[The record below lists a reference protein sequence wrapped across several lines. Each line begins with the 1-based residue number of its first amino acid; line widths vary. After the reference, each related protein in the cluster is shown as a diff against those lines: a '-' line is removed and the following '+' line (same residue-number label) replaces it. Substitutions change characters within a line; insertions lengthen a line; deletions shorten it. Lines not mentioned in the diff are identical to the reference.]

1 MNREQFGRFIADTRK
16 ERGMTQQDLAQK
28 LHVTNTAVSK
38 WERGL
43 SYPDLTLIEELSDAL
58 GLSVSE
64 LMACQKEETGDAQMS
79 CEESHIRAILNM
91 AKETAR
97 LHRREV
103 GTLVGIIVI
112 ALILAATVTCYFTV
126 FRVHDT
132 VYAKFAGKQM
142 EGDVCYVYIEKNEH
156 LLRLE
161 CPDRGLYDEIY
172 PGVFRYEIEF
182 RWNRLSM
189 EGRLE
194 SAVNINE
201 TSLGTPLD
209 VVDSTI
215 AVDSLLGIRCVF
227 NCVKHVRTDPKREG
241 GYLYTYR
248 FFYYGDGRDY
258 VQDQKEWQLPLV
270 TLTDC
275 RGFAMQD
282 YDNDGI
288 VELFVLTKYD
298 EVPYQIYDV
307 EDGKIISRFE
317 NEVLPEIEEQLYLP

>member
-1 MNREQFGRFIADTRK
+1 MNREHFGRFIADIRK

-43 SYPDLTLIEELSDAL
+43 SYPDLTLLEELSDAL
-58 GLSVSE
+58 GLRISE
-64 LMACQKEETGDAQMS
+64 LMACKKEETEEAQMP
-79 CEESHIRAILNM
+79 CEESNIHALLNM

-103 GTLVGIIVI
+103 GILAGIIII
-112 ALILAATVTCYFTV
+112 ALILVATVTCYFTV
-126 FRVHDT
+126 FHVHDT
-132 VYAKFAGKQM
+132 AYAKFAGKQM
-142 EGDVCYVYIEKNEH
+142 EGDICYVYIEKNEH

-161 CPDRGLYDEIY
+161 CTDRELYDEIY
-172 PGVFRYEIEF
+172 PGVFRYKIEYH
-182 RWNRLSM
+182 WNRLSM
-189 EGRLE
+189 EGRLQ

-209 VVDSTI
+209 EVDSTI
-215 AVDSLLGIRCVF
+215 SVESLLGIRCVL
-227 NCVKHVRTDPKREG
+227 NCVKHVREDPNRQG

-258 VQDQKEWQLPLV
+258 VQDQTEWELPLV
-270 TLTDC
+270 TLTEC
-275 RGFAMQD
+275 RDFAMKD

-298 EVPYQIYDV
+298 EVPYQVYDLK
-307 EDGKIISRFE
+307 EGKIVSRFE
-317 NEVLPEIEEQLYLP
+317 SELPPEIEDQLHLP